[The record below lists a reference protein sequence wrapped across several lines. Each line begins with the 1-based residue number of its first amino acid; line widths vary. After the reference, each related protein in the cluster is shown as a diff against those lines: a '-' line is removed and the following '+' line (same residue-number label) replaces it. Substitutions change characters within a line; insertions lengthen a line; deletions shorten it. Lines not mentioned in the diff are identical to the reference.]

1 MPSDVPIDRL
11 RAYLRHELCTPINA
25 ITGYAEM
32 VQEDLQDL
40 GSPLAEECGR
50 LREAGHQ
57 LLSLVHHGLLSE
69 EADNAAMPLQERL
82 ARLPGLIAVPLEAVR
97 SEVTQLLA
105 ASEGLAVASDLA
117 KVRQAAQTLDHLVH
131 HLDLLAA
138 GFSAAPSSP
147 SALPATAAAAPAP
160 PSPAPA
166 PRELEGPPQSP
177 PCPEEAS
184 AAHILVVDDTPSN
197 LEVLE
202 RQLLRKGHRVTTCLS
217 AEAALEQLRQQ
228 AFDLILL
235 DLLMPGMNG
244 DEFLRYLKSDPG
256 LRFIPVIMISAL
268 EDYGQMVKC
277 IEIGAEDFLPKPF
290 ESTLLKAR
298 IGSSLE
304 RKRARDKEAM
314 YTRQVEALSAQ
325 LQQELDQ
332 GRTMQRN
339 FLPAQLLEKPGWEF
353 AAFFSPAKQL
363 AGDFYDLFE
372 LPGGA
377 VGIIIADVCDKGV
390 GAALFM
396 GLFRSLL
403 RIFSGQTLLDGLP
416 LHPAEAMP
424 PGEEAEPGG
433 AAQNHARH
441 LEAIGLTNSYIAIN
455 HGETGMF
462 ATVFFGILDLATG
475 RMSYINAG
483 HDPIYV
489 LDSEARLKQVLDV
502 SGPAV
507 GMLACMRFA
516 VQEMQF
522 NPGDLLL
529 AYTDGITEARAS
541 SGEFFGNSRL
551 QTLLGQGHGSARGLT
566 EAITEAVF
574 AHTGEAEQF
583 DDITLLAVKRL

>member
-1 MPSDVPIDRL
+1 MPSSVPVDRL

-40 GSPLAEECGR
+40 GSPLAEDCGR

-69 EADNAAMPLQERL
+69 DPETASMPLQERL
-82 ARLPGLIAVPLEAVR
+82 ARLPDLMAVSLEAVR
-97 SEVTQLLA
+97 AEVNQLLA
-105 ASEGLAVASDLA
+105 ASEGLAVVADLV
-117 KVRQAAQTLDHLVH
+117 KVGQAAQTLDHLVH
-131 HLDLLAA
+131 HLDVLAA
-138 GFSAAPSSP
+138 GFSPASPASPPAGAGTPTQPSP
-147 SALPATAAAAPAP
+147 SKG
-160 PSPAPA
+160 
-166 PRELEGPPQSP
+166 PRELEVPQKNAT
-177 PCPEEAS
+177 CLEES
-184 AAHILVVDDTPSN
+184 IAAHILVVDDTPSN

-202 RQLLRKGHRVTTCLS
+202 RQLIRKGHQVTTCLN

-235 DLLMPGMNG
+235 DLLMPSMNG
-244 DEFLRYLKSDPG
+244 DEFLRYLKSDPE

-304 RKRARDKEAM
+304 RKRARDKEAI
-314 YTRQVEALSAQ
+314 YTKQVEALSAL

-332 GRTMQRN
+332 GRLMQRN

-372 LPGGA
+372 LPDGA

-416 LHPAEAMP
+416 LHRSETTAPP
-424 PGEEAEPGG
+424 PGPEPGG
-433 AAQNHARH
+433 GAQSH
-441 LEAIGLTNSYIAIN
+441 LRPLDAIGLTNSYIAIN

-462 ATVFFGILDLATG
+462 ATVFFGILELETG

-489 LDSEARLKQVLDV
+489 LDSDARIKQVLDV
-502 SGPAV
+502 TGPAV
-507 GMLACMRFA
+507 GMLAQTRFA
-516 VQEMQF
+516 VKEMHLDR
-522 NPGDLLL
+522 GDLML
-529 AYTDGITEARAS
+529 AYTDGITEARAT
-541 SGEFFGNSRL
+541 SGEFFGNTRL
-551 QTLLGQGHGSARGLT
+551 QTLLSQGHASARRLT

-583 DDITLLAVKRL
+583 DDITLVAVKRL

>member
-1 MPSDVPIDRL
+1 MPSDVPVDRL

-32 VQEDLQDL
+32 VQEDLQDQ

-69 EADNAAMPLQERL
+69 DPGHGAMPLQERL
-82 ARLPGLIAVPLEAVR
+82 ARLPGLMAAPLEAVR
-97 SEVTQLLA
+97 SEVVQLLA
-105 ASEGLAVASDLA
+105 ASEGLDVADDLG
-117 KVRQAAQTLDHLVH
+117 KVQKAAQTLDHLVH
-131 HLDLLAA
+131 HLDALAA
-138 GFSAAPSSP
+138 GFSPQAP
-147 SALPATAAAAPAP
+147 AAPAATTAI
-160 PSPAPA
+160 PAP
-166 PRELEGPPQSP
+166 PGPT
-177 PCPEEAS
+177 EAS
-184 AAHILVVDDTPSN
+184 REVEAHPESAPWTGDALEAHILVVDDTPSN

-202 RQLLRKGHRVTTCLS
+202 RQLIRRGHRVTTCLN
-217 AEAALEQLRQQ
+217 AEAALEQLRQE

-244 DEFLRYLKSDPG
+244 DEFLRYLKSDPE

-314 YTRQVEALSAQ
+314 YTRQVEALSAL

-332 GRTMQRN
+332 GRLMQRN

-416 LHPAEAMP
+416 LHPSAATAP
-424 PGEEAEPGG
+424 APGSEPAG
-433 AAQNHARH
+433 AGESQARP
-441 LEAIGLTNSYIAIN
+441 LEAIALTNSYIAIN
-455 HGETGMF
+455 HGQTGMF
-462 ATVFFGILDLATG
+462 ATVFFGILDLQTG

-483 HDPIYV
+483 HDPVYV
-489 LDSEARLKQVLDV
+489 LDSDARLKQVLDV

-507 GMLACMRFA
+507 GMLAGMRFTA
-516 VQEMQF
+516 QEMQF
-522 NPGDLLL
+522 DPGDLLL
-529 AYTDGITEARAS
+529 AYTDGITEARS
-541 SGEFFGNSRL
+541 TSGEFFGHNRL

-566 EAITEAVF
+566 EAITKAVF

-583 DDITLLAVKRL
+583 DDITLLAVRRL

>member
-32 VQEDLQDL
+32 VQEDLHDL

-69 EADNAAMPLQERL
+69 EAETAAMPLQERM
-82 ARLPGLIAVPLEAVR
+82 ARLPGLMAVPLEAVCA
-97 SEVTQLLA
+97 EVTQLLA
-105 ASEGLAVASDLA
+105 ASEGLAVATDLA
-117 KVRQAAQTLDHLVH
+117 KVQQAAQTLDHLVH

-138 GFSAAPSSP
+138 GFFAAPSSP
-147 SALPATAAAAPAP
+147 PAAAAAAAASAI
-160 PSPAPA
+160 PSPSLVP
-166 PRELEGPPQSP
+166 PEREGLPQSP
-177 PCPEEAS
+177 PCPEEAI

-244 DEFLRYLKSDPG
+244 DEFLRYLKSDPE

-304 RKRARDKEAM
+304 RKRARDKEAV

-332 GRTMQRN
+332 GRMMQRN

-377 VGIIIADVCDKGV
+377 VGIIIADVCDNGWGGPV
-390 GAALFM
+390 HGAVSQPAAHLL
-396 GLFRSLL
+396 GADPAGWAAPASRAVPVTWGYRRARRGSL
-403 RIFSGQTLLDGLP
+403 GPG
-416 LHPAEAMP
+416 AP
-424 PGEEAEPGG
+424 PGGDRAHE
-433 AAQNHARH
+433 QLHRDQSRRNRH
-441 LEAIGLTNSYIAIN
+441 VCHGLLW
-455 HGETGMF
+455 H
-462 ATVFFGILDLATG
+462 
-475 RMSYINAG
+475 
-483 HDPIYV
+483 P
-489 LDSEARLKQVLDV
+489 
-502 SGPAV
+502 
-507 GMLACMRFA
+507 
-516 VQEMQF
+516 
-522 NPGDLLL
+522 
-529 AYTDGITEARAS
+529 
-541 SGEFFGNSRL
+541 
-551 QTLLGQGHGSARGLT
+551 
-566 EAITEAVF
+566 
-574 AHTGEAEQF
+574 
-583 DDITLLAVKRL
+583 